1 MNIVGE
7 GFLDPIRTNEEAQ
20 RHVDALVGILIA
32 DSSPARYPVEVVTAA
47 IDGIEVRNVTIL
59 PNDEE
64 ED

>member
-7 GFLDPIRTNEEAQ
+7 AFLDPLRTDEEA
-20 RHVDALVGILIA
+20 RGHVDTLAGRLIT

-59 PNDEE
+59 PNDDE